1 MVREVRARGCS
12 RLTLLTGR
20 GRQSYGAHFYENRG
34 WLEHPELANFIFLLQ
49 EHDGTDSGR

>member
-1 MVREVRARGCS
+1 M
-12 RLTLLTGR
+12 LLTGR